1 MSAQEMIVLAMQ
13 ASVMAT
19 VFGFGLTATLD
30 DMLYVVRRPRRFAR
44 SFVAMFFVMP
54 IVAIA
59 PDKTFEFRHEIE
71 VALVALAL
79 SPVPPLLLKK
89 GGKAGGRASYALGL
103 LVTMAIL
110 SLVVLPLGMRLLELV
125 FDRSFALQP
134 VAVIKVIL
142 KSIILPLAAGMAVRV
157 LVSATAAR
165 FAGPLVTLGNLLLV
179 AVALLV
185 VFNSRNA
192 IMALIGNGTLLAI
205 AVFVVVGLAAGHW
218 LGGPELEDRVVL
230 GLSTASRHPGIA
242 LTLASF
248 NYPNEHGVTAAIM
261 LYLLVNI
268 ALSMPYVIWQQR
280 RAAATSQSPDPAA

>member
-1 MSAQEMIVLAMQ
+1 MSAQEIIALAAQ
-13 ASVMAT
+13 ASIMIT
-19 VFGFGLTATLD
+19 VFGFGLRATAD
-30 DMLYVVRRPRRFAR
+30 DTLYVVRRPTRFAR
-44 SFVAMFFVMP
+44 SFVSMFFVMP
-54 IVAIA
+54 IIAITL
-59 PDKTFEFRHEIE
+59 DKTFNFRHEVQ

-134 VAVIKVIL
+134 LAIVKVIL
-142 KSIILPLAAGMAVRV
+142 KSIILPLAAGIAIRI
-157 LVSATAAR
+157 LVPAFAAR
-165 FAGPLVTLGNLLLV
+165 FAGPIVTFGNLLLV
-179 AVALLV
+179 AVALLI
-185 VFNSRNA
+185 VFSSRNA
-192 IMALIGNGTLLAI
+192 ILALIGDGTLLAI

-218 LGGPELEDRVVL
+218 LGGPEPVDRVVL

-268 ALSMPYVIWQQR
+268 VVSMPYVIWQQR
-280 RAAATSQSPDPAA
+280 RAVATPQSPGPGA